1 MLCVLVRET
10 WNKLVVKKG
19 AYRAKVEEKAW
30 KIGLKGLL
38 SLKVEREGLKNLSVY
53 LDALKKSSFGSFCL
67 KEITNMNL
75 KRF

>member
-38 SLKVEREGLKNLSVY
+38 SLKVEREGLKETWVFTWMHW
-53 LDALKKSSFGSFCL
+53 KKAHLEAFVW
-67 KEITNMNL
+67 K
-75 KRF
+75 